1 MAFQRP
7 TLSEIIDRVKSDI
20 LSRIDGANTILR
32 RSILMVLA
40 KVFSGQHHL
49 QYGSIE
55 DSKRQLFLLT
65 ADSEYLEI
73 QANEYGIARKD
84 ATYASG
90 SASVSGTAGTIIPSG
105 QELTFNDLSYTVIT
119 AISLTGGVDEIDV
132 ISADKGLDYN
142 RDTGDILT
150 FTNPLPGVDT
160 TATVLTPGITGGL
173 DIEDAEDLRS
183 RSLTRKRQ
191 APHAGALFDYVTWM
205 LEVAGVTRAWAI
217 EDYFGEG
224 TIGCAFAQDDLA
236 SIIPNETQRQ
246 TVLDY
251 INGHTDPFTGNTVAK
266 PVAARPIMI
275 VTELESVNLTVQLN
289 PNTLSVQTSVNTKVN
304 DVIYALGG
312 PGETIPLSKISAAI
326 SAAVGEES
334 HRITYP
340 TNDIA
345 IATNKIPVLGTIT
358 FEAYT

>member
-32 RSILMVLA
+32 RSLLMVFS

-49 QYGSIE
+49 QYGYLE

-84 ATYASG
+84 STYASG
-90 SASVSGTAGTIIPSG
+90 SVSVTGTAGTVVPSG
-105 QELTFNDLSYTVIT
+105 QELTYNDLSYTVDT
-119 AISLTGGVDEIDV
+119 AISLTGGVDTLDIT
-132 ISADKGLDYN
+132 SSDKGLEYN

-160 TATVLTPGITGGL
+160 TVTVLTPGITGGL
-173 DIEDAEDLRS
+173 DIEDPEDLRS
-183 RSLTRKRQ
+183 RTLIRKRQ
-191 APHAGALFDYVTWM
+191 SPHAGALFDYETWM

-217 EDYFGEG
+217 EAYFGEG
-224 TIGCAFAQDDLA
+224 TIGCAFAQDDLS

-251 INGHTDPFTGNTVAK
+251 ITSHTDPFTGNDVAK
-266 PVAARPIMI
+266 PVGARPIMI
-275 VTELESVNLTVQLN
+275 ETELYSVNLTVQLK
-289 PNTLSVQTSVNTKVN
+289 PNTLAVQTSVNTKVN
-304 DVIYALGG
+304 DVIYAIGG
-312 PGETIPLSKISAAI
+312 PGVTINLSVISAAI
-326 SAAVGEES
+326 SSAVGEEA
-334 HRITYP
+334 HRITFP
-340 TNDIA
+340 TDDIA

-358 FEAYT
+358 FEDYT